1 MSNSS
6 KDVNKKT
13 HILFS
18 HEIININDFDPS
30 KIKIN
35 ENSHKNILV
44 Y

>member
-18 HEIININDFDPS
+18 HEIINIIDFDPN